1 MHLVLFQMMESEIY
15 LNQIKMEKSMKEIN
29 VAVTGGAGQ
38 IAYSLLPRLVS
49 GETFGPDIKVNLRL
63 IEIPQVVDK
72 LQGTIMELIDCGFD
86 QTGELTA
93 TSDIREGVKDADWV
107 LLVGSIPRGIV
118 IDGKKIEERSDLLK
132 INGGIFTDQGAAI
145 GQVAK
150 PDAKILV
157 VGNPA
162 NTNALIG
169 MNSAKNPSQQ
179 WFAMTALDANR
190 AKAQLAEKA
199 GTSIS
204 SVKNMIIWG
213 NHSPTMYP
221 DPYNATINGVS
232 AAETINDDQWLA
244 EEYLPLVQQRG
255 KAVIDARG
263 ASSAASAANAAI
275 DTVKAVMNPTPDGDC
290 FSAAIASDGSYGVP
304 QGLIFGFPL
313 RTSANG
319 EVEII
324 QGIELNE
331 FAQSKIAITTQELE
345 SEREAVA
352 DLID

>member
-1 MHLVLFQMMESEIY
+1 
-15 LNQIKMEKSMKEIN
+15 MKEIN

-49 GETFGPDIKVNLRL
+49 GETFGVDTKVNLRL

-72 LQGTIMELIDCGFD
+72 LEGTIMELIDCGFE
-86 QTGELTA
+86 QTGSLLATA
-93 TSDIREGVKDADWV
+93 DIKEGVKDAHWV

-118 IDGKKIEERSDLLK
+118 VDGKKIEERSDLLK
-132 INGGIFTDQGAAI
+132 INGGIFTDQGEAI
-145 GQVAK
+145 GKLAQE
-150 PDAKILV
+150 DAKILV

-169 MNSAKNPSQQ
+169 RTKSENPAQS

-199 GTSIS
+199 GAEIS
-204 SVKNMIIWG
+204 SVTNMTVWG

-221 DPYNATINGVS
+221 DPYNAQIDGVS
-232 AAETINDDQWLA
+232 AVEVINDLDWV
-244 EEYLPLVQQRG
+244 ENEYLPLVQQRG

-275 DTVKAVMNPTPDGDC
+275 DTVKTVDKQTKKGDW
-290 FSAAIASDGSYGVP
+290 FSAAVPSDGSYGIP
-304 QGLIFGFPL
+304 EDLIFGFPL
-313 RTSANG
+313 TSNG
-319 EVEII
+319 QGKVDIV
-324 QGIELNE
+324 QGIELND
-331 FAQSKIAITTQELE
+331 FSQAKIKITTDELL
-345 SEREAVA
+345 SEKEAVK
-352 DLID
+352 DLLD

>member
-1 MHLVLFQMMESEIY
+1 
-15 LNQIKMEKSMKEIN
+15 MKEIN

-49 GETFGPDIKVNLRL
+49 GETFGPDTRVNLRL

-72 LQGTIMELIDCGFD
+72 LQGTIMELVDCGFD

-132 INGGIFTDQGAAI
+132 INGGIFTDQGSAI
-145 GQVAK
+145 GELAK
-150 PDAKILV
+150 SDAKILV

-169 MNSAKNPSQQ
+169 MNSANNPSQQ

-199 GTSIS
+199 EVNIS
-204 SVKNMIIWG
+204 SLKNMIIWG

-221 DPYNATINGVS
+221 DPYNATINGTS
-232 AAETINDDQWLA
+232 AAEVINDSKWL
-244 EEYLPLVQQRG
+244 EDDYLPLVQQRG

-275 DTVKAVMNPTPDGDC
+275 DTVKSVINPTDEGDC
-290 FSAAIASDGSYGVP
+290 FSAAVVSDGSYGVP
-304 QGLIFGFPL
+304 EGLIFGFPL
-313 RTSANG
+313 RTTTDG
-319 EVEII
+319 DVEII
-324 QGIELNE
+324 QGIELNS
-331 FAQSKIAITTQELE
+331 FANSKIQITTEELE
-345 SEREAVA
+345 SEREAVV
-352 DLID
+352 DLIS

>member
-1 MHLVLFQMMESEIY
+1 
-15 LNQIKMEKSMKEIN
+15 MKEIN

-49 GETFGPDIKVNLRL
+49 GETFGADTKVNLRL
-63 IEIPQVVDK
+63 IEIPQVVEK
-72 LQGTIMELIDCGFD
+72 LQGTIMELTDCGFD
-86 QTGELTA
+86 QTGELIA
-93 TSDIREGVKDADWV
+93 TSDIKVGVKDADWV

-145 GQVAK
+145 GELAK
-150 PDAKILV
+150 SDAKVLV

-169 MNSAKNPSQQ
+169 MNSAGNNQQ
-179 WFAMTALDANR
+179 EWFAMTALDANR

-199 GTSIS
+199 KVDIS
-204 SVKNMIIWG
+204 TLKNMIIWG

-221 DPYNATINGVS
+221 DPYNATIDGTS
-232 AAETINDDQWLA
+232 AAEVINDSKWLE

-275 DTVKAVMNPTPDGDC
+275 DTVKSVINPTPEGDL
-290 FSAAIASDGSYGVP
+290 S
-304 QGLIFGFPL
+304 LIH
-313 RTSANG
+313 
-319 EVEII
+319 I
-324 QGIELNE
+324 
-331 FAQSKIAITTQELE
+331 
-345 SEREAVA
+345 
-352 DLID
+352 

>member
-1 MHLVLFQMMESEIY
+1 
-15 LNQIKMEKSMKEIN
+15 MKEIN

-49 GETFGPDIKVNLRL
+49 GETFGVDTKVNLRL

-72 LQGTIMELIDCGFD
+72 LEGTIMELIDCGFE
-86 QTGELTA
+86 QTGSLLATA
-93 TSDIREGVKDADWV
+93 DIKEGVKDAHWV

-118 IDGKKIEERSDLLK
+118 VDGKKIEERSDLLK
-132 INGGIFTDQGAAI
+132 INGGIFTDQGEAI
-145 GQVAK
+145 GKLAQK
-150 PDAKILV
+150 DANILV

-169 MNSAKNPSQQ
+169 RTKSENPAQS

-199 GTSIS
+199 GAEIS
-204 SVKNMIIWG
+204 SVTNMTVWG

-221 DPYNATINGVS
+221 DPYNAQIDGVS
-232 AAETINDDQWLA
+232 AVEVINDLDWV
-244 EEYLPLVQQRG
+244 ENKYLPLVQQRG

-275 DTVKAVMNPTPDGDC
+275 DTVKAVDNKTEEGDW
-290 FSAAIASDGSYGVP
+290 FSAAVPSDGSYGIP
-304 QGLIFGFPL
+304 EDLIFGFPL
-313 RTSANG
+313 TSNG
-319 EVEII
+319 QGKITIV
-324 QGIELNE
+324 QGIELND
-331 FAQSKIAITTQELE
+331 FAQAKIKITTDELL
-345 SEREAVA
+345 SEKEAVK
-352 DLID
+352 DLLD

>member
-1 MHLVLFQMMESEIY
+1 
-15 LNQIKMEKSMKEIN
+15 MKEIN

-49 GETFGPDIKVNLRL
+49 GETFGVDTKVNLRL

-72 LQGTIMELIDCGFD
+72 LEGTIMELIDCGFE
-86 QTGELTA
+86 QTGSLLATA
-93 TSDIREGVKDADWV
+93 DIKEGVKDAHWV

-118 IDGKKIEERSDLLK
+118 VDGKKIEERSDLLK
-132 INGGIFTDQGAAI
+132 INGGIFTDQGEAI
-145 GQVAK
+145 GKLAQE
-150 PDAKILV
+150 DAKILV

-169 MNSAKNPSQQ
+169 RTKSENPAQS

-199 GTSIS
+199 GAEIS
-204 SVKNMIIWG
+204 SVTNMTVWG

-221 DPYNATINGVS
+221 DPYNAQIDGVS
-232 AAETINDDQWLA
+232 AVEVINDLDWI
-244 EEYLPLVQQRG
+244 ENEYLPLVQQRG

-275 DTVKAVMNPTPDGDC
+275 DTVKAVDNKTEEGDW
-290 FSAAIASDGSYGVP
+290 FSAAVPSDGSYGIP
-304 QGLIFGFPL
+304 EDLIFGFPL
-313 RTSANG
+313 TSNG
-319 EVEII
+319 QGKIDIV
-324 QGIELNE
+324 QGIELND
-331 FAQSKIAITTQELE
+331 FAQAKIKITTDELL
-345 SEREAVA
+345 SEKEAVK
-352 DLID
+352 DLLD

>member
-1 MHLVLFQMMESEIY
+1 
-15 LNQIKMEKSMKEIN
+15 MKEIN

-49 GETFGPDIKVNLRL
+49 GETFGSDTKVNLTL

-72 LQGTIMELIDCGFD
+72 LQGTIMELIDCGFE
-86 QTGELTA
+86 QTGKLIA
-93 TSDIREGVKDADWV
+93 TSDIKEGVKDADWV

-145 GQVAK
+145 GELAK
-150 PDAKILV
+150 SDAKVLV

-169 MNSAKNPSQQ
+169 MNKANNSSQQ

-199 GTSIS
+199 GVEIS
-204 SVKNMIIWG
+204 SLKNMVIWG

-221 DPYNATINGVS
+221 DPYNATIDGQS
-232 AAETINDDQWLA
+232 AAEVINDSRWL
-244 EEYLPLVQQRG
+244 EDNYLPLVQQRG

-275 DTVKAVMNPTPDGDC
+275 DTVKSVINPTEEGDC
-290 FSAAIASDGSYGVP
+290 FSAAVVSDGSYGVP
-304 QGLIFGFPL
+304 EGLIFGFPL
-313 RTSANG
+313 QTTQEG
-319 EVEII
+319 KVEII
-324 QGIELNE
+324 QGIELND
-331 FAQSKIAITTQELE
+331 FAKAKIKITTEELE
-345 SEREAVA
+345 SERQAVA
-352 DLID
+352 DLIS

>member
-1 MHLVLFQMMESEIY
+1 
-15 LNQIKMEKSMKEIN
+15 MKEIN

-49 GETFGPDIKVNLRL
+49 GETFGVDTKVNLRL

-72 LQGTIMELIDCGFD
+72 LEGTIMELIDCGFE
-86 QTGELTA
+86 QTGSLLATA
-93 TSDIREGVKDADWV
+93 DIKEGVKDAHWV

-118 IDGKKIEERSDLLK
+118 VDGKKIEERSDLLK
-132 INGGIFTDQGAAI
+132 INGGIFTDQGEAI
-145 GQVAK
+145 GKLAQK
-150 PDAKILV
+150 DAKILV

-169 MNSAKNPSQQ
+169 RTKSENPAQS

-199 GTSIS
+199 GAEIS
-204 SVKNMIIWG
+204 SVTNMTVWG

-221 DPYNATINGVS
+221 DPYNAQIDGVS
-232 AAETINDDQWLA
+232 AVEVINDLDWV
-244 EEYLPLVQQRG
+244 ENKYLPLVQQRG

-275 DTVKAVMNPTPDGDC
+275 DTVKAVDNKTEEGDW
-290 FSAAIASDGSYGVP
+290 FSAAVPSDGSYGIP
-304 QGLIFGFPL
+304 EDLIFGFPL
-313 RTSANG
+313 TSNG
-319 EVEII
+319 QGKVDIV
-324 QGIELNE
+324 QGIELND
-331 FAQSKIAITTQELE
+331 FAQAKIKITTDELL
-345 SEREAVA
+345 SEKEAVK
-352 DLID
+352 DLLD

>member
-1 MHLVLFQMMESEIY
+1 
-15 LNQIKMEKSMKEIN
+15 MKEIN

-38 IAYSLLPRLVS
+38 IAYSLLPRLIS
-49 GETFGPDIKVNLRL
+49 GETFGPDMKVNLRL

-72 LQGTIMELIDCGFD
+72 LQGTIMELMDCGFD
-86 QTGELTA
+86 QTGDLVA
-93 TSDIREGVKDADWV
+93 TSDIREGVKDADWI

-132 INGGIFTDQGAAI
+132 INGGIFTDQGQAI
-145 GQVAK
+145 GELAK
-150 PDAKILV
+150 SDAKILV

-169 MNSAKNPSQQ
+169 MNSANNPNQQ

-199 GTSIS
+199 GVEIS
-204 SVKNMIIWG
+204 SLKNMIIWG

-221 DPYNATINGVS
+221 DPHNATINGKS
-232 AAETINDDQWLA
+232 AAEVIGDEEWL
-244 EEYLPLVQQRG
+244 EENYLPLVQQRG

-275 DTVKAVMNPTPDGDC
+275 DTVKSVENSTNEGDC
-290 FSAAIASDGSYGVP
+290 FSAAVVSDGSYGVP
-304 QGLIFGFPL
+304 EGLIFGFPL
-313 RTSANG
+313 RTTESG
-319 EVEII
+319 KVEII
-324 QGIELNE
+324 QGVELND
-331 FAQSKIAITTQELE
+331 FAKSKIKITTEELVT
-345 SEREAVA
+345 EREAVL
-352 DLID
+352 DLIG